1 MGNYIVT
8 CGPNAALVVSGG
20 RESSIRIG
28 GRAVVIPCLQRVDQ
42 LSLELRT
49 LSVKSVNATTLQGV
63 QISVEGI
70 AQVKVSGFHENDN
83 KVLSTDM
90 NAIRLAAQH
99 FLGSTDEYVYDES
112 LLCIL
117 SVDGGM
123 LRCLLDCFFG
133 EGVGEGY
140 CVTIMS
146 SPVMHLL
153 FSLDVC

>member
-1 MGNYIVT
+1 MGNIVT
-8 CGPNAALVVSGG
+8 CGPNTALVVSGG

-28 GRAVVIPCLQRVDQ
+28 GRAIVIPCLQRVDQ

-83 KVLSTDM
+83 QVLSTDM

-99 FLGSTDEYVYDES
+99 FLGSTDKCVSGGRSS
-112 LLCIL
+112 LL
-117 SVDGGM
+117 SV
-123 LRCLLDCFFG
+123 
-133 EGVGEGY
+133 
-140 CVTIMS
+140 
-146 SPVMHLL
+146 L
-153 FSLDVC
+153 FAAL